1 MLDPKDSMLAFI
13 ARRLVATLLVLL
25 VASFVVYVLTAYSGD
40 PLLELRGS
48 RDPAA
53 AQRIVYLTEV
63 LQLETPPPLRYFS
76 WLGGAAGCLIGQCDL
91 GISVARGEQAVTAA
105 LATAAGSTLQLVTI
119 ATILSIVIGVAI
131 GMTTALRQYSGY
143 DYTVTFLTF
152 VFYSLPVFWVAVLLK
167 EFGAIQFNNFLRDS
181 NLEWWTVVLI
191 AVILGF
197 VVSAVVGGRLA
208 IRVRTFAIVA
218 AATGVLVAVMAA
230 TNWFAR
236 PTLGIV
242 GVALM
247 SIAIGAAVLLLTTGL
262 RQKRALISV
271 GIMVAFVL
279 ALWYPLQ
286 FLYFYMQNQW
296 WVIPATFVV
305 LVAAGLL
312 IARLAGGDDW
322 RGVMK
327 TTAIVGGLLTIPL
340 VLDQMFLR
348 WVEYLQRVPLNGG
361 FISTIGASTPALA
374 RTDNQWLHHLDTLSH
389 LILPT
394 AALMI
399 ISVATYTRYSRASL
413 LEVMNQDYVRTARAK
428 GLTERTVIMR
438 HAFRNAMIPITTIIA
453 IDFGAV
459 IGGAIITER
468 VFAWQG
474 MGALFNQGLHATDVN
489 LVMGFFLVTGILAVV
504 FNIIADLLYSALDPR
519 IRVS

>member
-1 MLDPKDSMLAFI
+1 M
-13 ARRLVATLLVLL
+13 ATLLVLL

-40 PLLELRGS
+40 PLIELRGS
-48 RDPAA
+48 RDPSAKD
-53 AQRIVYLTEV
+53 RMVYLTEL

-91 GISVARGEQAVTAA
+91 GVAFSRGEQAVTAA
-105 LATAAGSTLQLVTI
+105 IATAAGSTLQLVTI
-119 ATILSIVIGVAI
+119 ATILAIVVGVAI

-167 EFGAIQFNNFLRDS
+167 EFGAIQFNNFLRAP
-181 NLEWWTVVLI
+181 NIQWWTVLVI
-191 AVILGF
+191 ALLLGF
-197 VVSAVVGGRLA
+197 VVSAIVGGRLA
-208 IRVRTFAIVA
+208 VRIRSFLIAGG
-218 AATGVLVAVMAA
+218 ATGVFVAVLAA
-230 TNWFAR
+230 TNWFSR

-242 GVALM
+242 GVALT

-262 RQKRALISV
+262 RQRRAVISV
-271 GIMVAFVL
+271 GIMVAVVL

-296 WVIPATFVV
+296 WVIPATLVV

-312 IARLAGGDDW
+312 IGRLAGGDDW
-322 RGVMK
+322 RVVMK
-327 TTAIVGGLLTIPL
+327 TTAIVGGLLTLPL
-340 VLDQMFLR
+340 MFDQMFLR
-348 WVEYLQRVPLNGG
+348 WSEYLQRVPLNGG
-361 FISTIGASTPALA
+361 FISTIGATTPALA
-374 RTDNQWLHHLDTLSH
+374 RTDNQWLHLLDTMSH
-389 LILPT
+389 LVLPT
-394 AALMI
+394 LALMI
-399 ISVATYTRYSRASL
+399 ISVAQYTRYARASL

-474 MGALFNQGLHATDVN
+474 MGALFNQGLQHTDVN
-489 LVMGFFLVTGILAVV
+489 LVMGFFVVTGLLAVV